1 MIITDDI
8 LYAGVNDTKID
19 LFEGQYP
26 VPDGISYNSYILID
40 EKIAVM
46 DSVDGAFGEEW
57 ISNIKSALAGRSP
70 DYLIVHHMEMDHSA
84 CIAQFMETYPKTV
97 LVASKLAFVIMKNLF
112 GTDYADRQIVITEG
126 STLSLGKHELRF
138 IAAPNVH
145 WPEVMFTYD
154 ETTKTLFSADAFG
167 TFGALDAS
175 GASVKSSSSYGE
187 LGACAGDSVDTTN
200 TDLGA
205 TCENSHSESGAT
217 VTNTEPTVDSWAT
230 EARRYYIGIVG
241 KFGEP
246 VQAALKKAAA
256 LDIQKIC
263 PLHGPV
269 LTENLGY
276 YISLYNTWSS
286 YEPEADD
293 IFIAYTSVY
302 GNTKKAAE
310 KLELLLK
317 ERSAKVSIAD
327 LSRTDMTRCVAEAFR
342 CKKLVLVTTTYC
354 NGIFPSMHTFINN
367 LTERNF
373 QNRTVA
379 FVENGSWNPAANK
392 TMEAMLKDSKNLTFV
407 EPKVTI
413 RTALNEASSAQLSA
427 LAEAI
432 IK

>member
-1 MIITDDI
+1 MKITDDI
-8 LYAGVNDTKID
+8 LYVGVNDHKID
-19 LFEGQYP
+19 LFESQYK
-26 VPDGISYNSYILID
+26 VPNGISYNSYIIID

-46 DSVDGAFGEEW
+46 DSVDGAFGDEW
-57 ISNIKSALAGRSP
+57 LSNVAKALNGRTP
-70 DYLIVHHMEMDHSA
+70 DYLIVQHMEMDHSA
-84 CIAQFMETYPKTV
+84 CIARFKAAYPKATV
-97 LVASKLAFVIMKNLF
+97 VASKLAFVIMKNLF
-112 GTDYADRQIVITEG
+112 GTDYADNQIVISEG
-126 STLSLGKHELRF
+126 STLSLGKHTLRF
-138 IAAPNVH
+138 VAAPNVH

-154 ETTKTLFSADAFG
+154 EATKTLFSADAFG
-167 TFGALDAS
+167 TFGALDAT
-175 GASVKSSSSYGE
+175 GA
-187 LGACAGDSVDTTN
+187 ATPATN
-200 TDLGA
+200 SDLGA
-205 TCENSHSESGAT
+205 TTPDKAGAT
-217 VTNTEPTVDSWAT
+217 GACDPAFGYAAWPD

-246 VQAALKKAAA
+246 VQAVLKKAAA
-256 LDIQKIC
+256 LDIQRIC

-286 YEPEADD
+286 YTPEADD

>member
-1 MIITDDI
+1 MKITDDI
-8 LYAGVNDTKID
+8 LYVGVNDTKID

-26 VPDGISYNSYILID
+26 VPDGISYNSYVIMD

-46 DSVDGAFGEEW
+46 DSVDGAFGDEW
-57 ISNIKSALAGRSP
+57 LSKVKTALGGRSP
-70 DYLIVHHMEMDHSA
+70 DYLIVQHMEMDHSA
-84 CIAQFMETYPKTV
+84 CIAQFVTVYPDVT

-112 GTDYADRQIVITEG
+112 GTDYADRQIIITEG

-167 TFGALDAS
+167 TFGAL
-175 GASVKSSSSYGE
+175 GATGALGAASYGE
-187 LGACAGDSVDTTN
+187 LGAGSA
-200 TDLGA
+200 LGA
-205 TCENSHSESGAT
+205 GGKSCAASADASSAAGAT
-217 VTNTEPTVDSWAT
+217 SAKPGTTAVAWAP

-246 VQAALKKAAA
+246 VQAVLKKAAA
-256 LDIQKIC
+256 LDIQRIC

-269 LTENLGY
+269 LTENLGG

-302 GNTKKAAE
+302 GNTKRAAE
-310 KLELLLK
+310 KLASVLK
-317 ERSAKVSIAD
+317 ERGATVRIAD
-327 LSRTDMTRCVAEAFR
+327 LARTDMTRCVAEAFR

-354 NGIFPSMHTFINN
+354 NGIFPPMHTFINN

-379 FVENGSWNPAANK
+379 LVENGSWNPAANK
-392 TMEAMLKDSKNLTFV
+392 TMTAMLGSCKNLTFA

-413 RTALNEASSAQLSA
+413 RTALNDVSSAQLVS
-427 LAEAI
+427 LAEALS
-432 IK
+432 K

>member
-1 MIITDDI
+1 MKIVDDI
-8 LYAGVNDTKID
+8 LYVGVNDTKID

-26 VPDGISYNSYILID
+26 VPDGISYNSYVIMD

-46 DSVDGAFGEEW
+46 DSVDGAFGDEW
-57 ISNIKSALAGRSP
+57 LSNVKSALGGRTP
-70 DYLIVHHMEMDHSA
+70 DYLIVQHMEMDHSA
-84 CIAQFMETYPKTV
+84 CIAQFADTYPDVT

-126 STLSLGKHELRF
+126 SKLSLGKHELRF

-167 TFGALDAS
+167 TFGALDAT
-175 GASVKSSSSYGE
+175 GALCAASYGE
-187 LGACAGDSVDTTN
+187 VGAGS
-200 TDLGA
+200 DLDASSAVGA
-205 TCENSHSESGAT
+205 TAAKTGTGVAA
-217 VTNTEPTVDSWAT
+217 WAP

-246 VQAALKKAAA
+246 VQAVLKKAAA
-256 LDIQKIC
+256 LDIQRIC

-269 LTENLGY
+269 LTENLGD

-286 YEPEADD
+286 YTPEADD

-302 GNTKKAAE
+302 GNTKRAAE
-310 KLELLLK
+310 KLESLLK
-317 ERSAKVSIAD
+317 DRGAKVSIAD
-327 LSRTDMTRCVAEAFR
+327 LARTDMTRCVAEAFR
-342 CKKLVLVTTTYC
+342 CKKIVLVTTTYC
-354 NGIFPSMHTFINN
+354 NGIFPTMHTFINN

-373 QNRTVA
+373 QNRTIA
-379 FVENGSWNPAANK
+379 LVENGSWNPAANK
-392 TMEAMLKDSKNLTFV
+392 TMAAMLESCKNMTFV

-413 RTALNEASSAQLSA
+413 RTALNDATSAQLVS

>member
-1 MIITDDI
+1 MKIADDI
-8 LYAGVNDTKID
+8 LYVGVNDTKID

-26 VPDGISYNSYILID
+26 VPDGISYNSYVIMD

-46 DSVDGAFGEEW
+46 DSVDGAFGDEW
-57 ISNIKSALAGRSP
+57 LSNVKTALDGRAP
-70 DYLIVHHMEMDHSA
+70 DYLIVQHMEMDHSA
-84 CIAQFMETYPKTV
+84 CIAQFVTAYPDVT

-154 ETTKTLFSADAFG
+154 QTTKTLFSADAFG
-167 TFGALDAS
+167 TFGAPDAT
-175 GASVKSSSSYGE
+175 GATIASSASYGE
-187 LGACAGDSVDTTN
+187 LGAGSAA
-200 TDLGA
+200 GA
-205 TCENSHSESGAT
+205 TAAKTGTGVAT
-217 VTNTEPTVDSWAT
+217 WAP

-246 VQAALKKAAA
+246 VQAVLKKAAA
-256 LDIQKIC
+256 LDIEQIC

-269 LTENLGY
+269 LTENLGG

-302 GNTKKAAE
+302 GNTKRAAE
-310 KLELLLK
+310 KLESLLK
-317 ERSAKVSIAD
+317 ERGAKVSIAD
-327 LSRTDMTRCVAEAFR
+327 LARTDITRCVAEAFR
-342 CKKLVLVTTTYC
+342 CKKIVLVTTTYC
-354 NGIFPSMHTFINN
+354 NGIFPPMHTFINN

-379 FVENGSWNPAANK
+379 LVENGSWNPAANK
-392 TMEAMLKDSKNLTFV
+392 TMAAMLESCKNLTFV

-413 RTALNEASSAQLSA
+413 RTALNDASSAQLVSLADA
-427 LAEAI
+427 LS
-432 IK
+432 K

>member
-1 MIITDDI
+1 MKITDDI
-8 LYAGVNDTKID
+8 LYVGVNDTKID

-26 VPDGISYNSYILID
+26 VPNGISYNSYVIMD

-46 DSVDGAFGEEW
+46 DSVDGAFGDEW
-57 ISNIKSALAGRSP
+57 LSNVSKALGGRTP
-70 DYLIVHHMEMDHSA
+70 DYLIVQHMEMDHSA
-84 CIAQFMETYPKTV
+84 CIAQFTAAYPKAT

-112 GTDYADRQIVITEG
+112 GTDYADRQIVISEG
-126 STLSLGKHELRF
+126 STLSLGKHTLRF

-167 TFGALDAS
+167 TFGALGATGTTNS
-175 GASVKSSSSYGE
+175 ALGAAGTVGASPVSCA
-187 LGACAGDSVDTTN
+187 ACDPAFGYAAWPD
-200 TDLGA
+200 
-205 TCENSHSESGAT
+205 
-217 VTNTEPTVDSWAT
+217 

-246 VQAALKKAAA
+246 VQAVLKKAAA
-256 LDIQKIC
+256 LDIQRIC

-269 LTENLGY
+269 LTENLND

-293 IFIAYTSVY
+293 IFIAFTSVY
-302 GNTKKAAE
+302 GNTKRAAE
-310 KLELLLK
+310 KLASLLR
-317 ERSAKVSIAD
+317 ERGATVRIAD
-327 LSRTDMTRCVAEAFR
+327 LARTDMTHCVAEAFR

-354 NGIFPSMHTFINN
+354 NGIFPPMHTFINN

-379 FVENGSWNPAANK
+379 LVENGSWNPAANK
-392 TMEAMLKDSKNLTFV
+392 TMAAMLESCKNLTFV

-413 RTALNEASSAQLSA
+413 RTALNDASSAQLSA

>member
-1 MIITDDI
+1 MKITDDI
-8 LYAGVNDTKID
+8 LYVGVNDTKID

-26 VPDGISYNSYILID
+26 VPNGISYNSYVIMD

-46 DSVDGAFGEEW
+46 DSVDGAFGDEW
-57 ISNIKSALAGRSP
+57 LSNVSKALGGRTP
-70 DYLIVHHMEMDHSA
+70 DYLIVQHMEMDHSA
-84 CIAQFMETYPKTV
+84 CIAQFTAAYPKAT

-112 GTDYADRQIVITEG
+112 GTDYADRQIVISEG
-126 STLSLGKHELRF
+126 STLSLGKHTLRF

-167 TFGALDAS
+167 TFGALGATGTTNS
-175 GASVKSSSSYGE
+175 ALGAAGTVGASPVSCA
-187 LGACAGDSVDTTN
+187 ACDPAFGYAAWPD
-200 TDLGA
+200 
-205 TCENSHSESGAT
+205 
-217 VTNTEPTVDSWAT
+217 

-246 VQAALKKAAA
+246 VQAVLKKAAA
-256 LDIQKIC
+256 LDIQRIC

-269 LTENLGY
+269 LTENLND

-293 IFIAYTSVY
+293 IFIAFTSVY
-302 GNTKKAAE
+302 GNTTRAAE
-310 KLELLLK
+310 KLASLLR
-317 ERSAKVSIAD
+317 ERGATVRIAD
-327 LSRTDMTRCVAEAFR
+327 LARTDMTHCVAEAFR

-354 NGIFPSMHTFINN
+354 NGIFPPMHTFINN

-379 FVENGSWNPAANK
+379 LVENGSWNPAANK
-392 TMEAMLKDSKNLTFV
+392 TMAAMLESCKNLTFV

-413 RTALNEASSAQLSA
+413 RTALNDASSAQLSA

>member
-1 MIITDDI
+1 MKITDDI
-8 LYAGVNDTKID
+8 LYVGVNDTKID

-26 VPDGISYNSYILID
+26 VPDGISYNSYVIMD

-46 DSVDGAFGEEW
+46 DSVDGAFGNEW
-57 ISNIKSALAGRSP
+57 LSNVKTALGGRSP
-70 DYLIVHHMEMDHSA
+70 DYLIIQHMEMDHSA
-84 CIAQFMETYPKTV
+84 CIAQFADTYPDAK
-97 LVASKLAFVIMKNLF
+97 LVASKLAFVIIKNLF

-154 ETTKTLFSADAFG
+154 QTTKTLFSADAFG
-167 TFGALDAS
+167 TFGALDAT
-175 GASVKSSSSYGE
+175 GATITSSASYGE
-187 LGACAGDSVDTTN
+187 LGEGSAV
-200 TDLGA
+200 GA
-205 TCENSHSESGAT
+205 TAAKTGAG
-217 VTNTEPTVDSWAT
+217 VAAWAP

-246 VQAALKKAAA
+246 VQAVLKKAAA
-256 LDIQKIC
+256 LDIERIC

-269 LTENLGY
+269 LTENLGG

-302 GNTKKAAE
+302 GNTKRAAE
-310 KLELLLK
+310 KLESLLK
-317 ERSAKVSIAD
+317 GRGAKVNIAD
-327 LSRTDMTRCVAEAFR
+327 LARTDMTRCVAEAFR
-342 CKKLVLVTTTYC
+342 CKKIVLVTTTYC
-354 NGIFPSMHTFINN
+354 NGIFPPMHTFINN

-379 FVENGSWNPAANK
+379 LVENGSWNPAANK
-392 TMEAMLKDSKNLTFV
+392 MMTALLESCKNLTFV

-413 RTALNEASSAQLSA
+413 RTALNDASSAQLVS
-427 LAEAI
+427 LADAI

>member
-1 MIITDDI
+1 MIIADDI
-8 LYAGVNDTKID
+8 LYVGVNDTKID

-46 DSVDGAFGEEW
+46 DSVDGAFGDEW
-57 ISNIKSALAGRSP
+57 ISNVKSALGGRTP
-70 DYLIVHHMEMDHSA
+70 DYLIVQHMEMDHSA
-84 CIAQFMETYPKTV
+84 CIAQFAAAYPDVT

-126 STLSLGKHELRF
+126 SMLSLGKHELRF

-167 TFGALDAS
+167 TFGALSAGGATIAS
-175 GASVKSSSSYGE
+175 SASYGE
-187 LGACAGDSVDTTN
+187 LDANSA
-200 TDLGA
+200 LGA
-205 TCENSHSESGAT
+205 GGKSCAASADASSSAGTT
-217 VTNTEPTVDSWAT
+217 VTNTGTTVAAWAT

-246 VQAALKKAAA
+246 VQAVLKKAAA
-256 LDIQKIC
+256 LDIQRIC

-269 LTENLGY
+269 ITENLGD

-286 YEPEADD
+286 YTPESDD

-302 GNTKKAAE
+302 GNTKRAAE
-310 KLELLLK
+310 KLATLLR
-317 ERSAKVSIAD
+317 ERGAKVRIAD
-327 LSRTDMTRCVAEAFR
+327 LARIDMTRCVAEAFR

-354 NGIFPSMHTFINN
+354 NGIFPTMHTFINN

-379 FVENGSWNPAANK
+379 LVENGSWNPAANK
-392 TMEAMLKDSKNLTFV
+392 TMAAMLESCKNLTFV
-407 EPKVTI
+407 EPKVTT
-413 RTALNEASSAQLSA
+413 RTALNDASSAQLVSLADA
-427 LAEAI
+427 LS
-432 IK
+432 K